1 MFTNINSRIKS
12 IPNGTEEVILAN
24 IKYLAP
30 KLRDTPIFLVNEDT
44 MDKIYPPEKKRILD
58 KNCLSQTLKRIED
71 NIIKYLQN
79 SELLTKLLE
88 ECRRNIVNTPTI
100 AGVYIPKPNKFI
112 IGLTQQANPVI
123 FLCPERI
130 KSWGNSL
137 TMCKIKNEELI
148 FKTLFILTVYHE
160 LAHAYM
166 YIGSKISNTWERTIE
181 ESLAN
186 TIAFSLLARN
196 YKRRAIITEAIL
208 KQPLEYQG
216 YIFWI
221 NNTDNYKVF
230 LKLWIN
236 REKLKNFLYYDDYYY
251 EYLPRW
257 NYFWYLRRYIR
268 EYGYDLIRK
277 SGNKIFWEILALA
290 ILREVI

>member
-186 TIAFSLLARN
+186 TIAFSLLVS
-196 YKRRAIITEAIL
+196 K
-208 KQPLEYQG
+208 
-216 YIFWI
+216 
-221 NNTDNYKVF
+221 
-230 LKLWIN
+230 KLQ
-236 REKLKNFLYYDDYYY
+236 K
-251 EYLPRW
+251 
-257 NYFWYLRRYIR
+257 
-268 EYGYDLIRK
+268 K
-277 SGNKIFWEILALA
+277 SYNH
-290 ILREVI
+290 RSYS